1 MVLPKVWLALWVLNL
16 RMRFVDRVGSLC
28 LSNVPFATV
37 GVSRLLGQAISVLR
51 ASLIL
56 SAAA

>member
-1 MVLPKVWLALWVLNL
+1 MVLPKVWLALWVLTL

-28 LSNVPFATV
+28 SSNASFATV